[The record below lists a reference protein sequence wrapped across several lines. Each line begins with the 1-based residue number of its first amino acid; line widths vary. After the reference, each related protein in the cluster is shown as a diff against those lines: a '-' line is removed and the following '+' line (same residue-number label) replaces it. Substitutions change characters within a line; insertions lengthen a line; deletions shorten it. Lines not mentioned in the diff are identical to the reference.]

1 MSLAADLLEQAKDL
15 LDSQRPENRGR
26 PKQVDLRRS
35 ISTAYYSLFSLLV
48 EEAATAMI
56 GGGSKKKALR
66 GYVSRAISHEAIR
79 GVCKG
84 FANRNPDD
92 KIKNALA
99 DHEIPGDLAY
109 IAITCHD
116 LQVERQE
123 ADYNFIRSFTK
134 DEAID
139 IVEEVAEAH
148 RRWKVIKDN
157 EATKVFLTALIV
169 YKLVQ
174 ASGTTIRASQSSVR
188 GQ

>member
-1 MSLAADLLEQAKDL
+1 MSIAADLLDQAKGL
-15 LDSQRPENRGR
+15 LDSKRPENRGR

-48 EEAATAMI
+48 EEAATAMV
-56 GGGSKKKALR
+56 GSGSKKKALR

-79 GVCKG
+79 GACKG

-92 KIKNALA
+92 KIKIALA
-99 DHEIPGDLAY
+99 GHRIPGDLAY

-116 LQVERQE
+116 LQIERHE

-134 DEAID
+134 DEAMD
-139 IVEEVAEAH
+139 IVEEVH
-148 RRWKVIKDN
+148 RKWKIIKDN
-157 EATKVFLTALIV
+157 EATKVFLTALVV

-174 ASGTTIRASQSSVR
+174 TSGATIRASQSSVG